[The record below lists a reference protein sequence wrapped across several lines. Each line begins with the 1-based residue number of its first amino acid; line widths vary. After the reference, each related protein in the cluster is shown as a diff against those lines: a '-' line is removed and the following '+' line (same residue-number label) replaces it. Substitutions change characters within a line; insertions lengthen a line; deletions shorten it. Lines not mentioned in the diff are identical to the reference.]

1 MPPSYRRPPPG
12 AGTVPAFRFRPTNT
26 PRTPRPLPDPNL
38 TPDVL
43 VIGGGPGGYV
53 ASIRAAQLGLS
64 VVCVELDKTLGGTC
78 VNVGCIPSKALLG
91 STEHFEF
98 ARLHAAE
105 HGIEFQG
112 LSFDLARMM
121 KRKDDVVAANTKG
134 VEFLFKKNKI
144 HWAKGFGTLK
154 AGNVVDVR
162 SFDGTTTTYRPKNVI
177 IATGSVPMELPYLPF
192 DEERILSN
200 VGALRIP
207 EVPKHLIVIGGGVI
221 GLELG
226 SVWRRL
232 GSMVT
237 VLEFAPTILPGCD
250 ADITKEATRVFAKQ
264 GLELHTGTKVTGGHR
279 DGARVVIGTEQNGAA
294 RTFGADYVLVAI
306 GRRPALTG
314 IDPQTLGLKLGAR
327 GEIVV
332 DDQLRTNLPNVY
344 AIGDAVGGKL
354 LAHKAEEEG
363 VIAAE
368 VIAGQKAHMH
378 YKNMPGVVY
387 TWPEV
392 AMCGLTEAEV
402 KASGV
407 KYKVG
412 KYPFSANGRARTM
425 GQTDGFVKFV
435 TDART
440 DEVLGCHM
448 IGPNVSELLSE
459 VVLAMEY
466 RGTADD
472 IGATV
477 HSHPTLSETVKEAA
491 LGALGRALH
500 L

>member
-1 MPPSYRRPPPG
+1 M
-12 AGTVPAFRFRPTNT
+12 
-26 PRTPRPLPDPNL
+26 PDPSL
-38 TPDVL
+38 SPDLV

-91 STEHFEF
+91 SSEHFEF

-105 HGIEFQG
+105 HGIDFQG
-112 LSFDLARMM
+112 LTFDLARMM
-121 KRKDDVVAANTKG
+121 KRKDDVVAQNTKG
-134 VEFLFKKNKI
+134 VEFLFKKNKVT
-144 HWAKGFGTLK
+144 WAKGFGTLK
-154 AGNVVDVR
+154 RDGARSVVEVR
-162 SFDGTTTTYRPKNVI
+162 ALDGTTTTYTPKHVV
-177 IATGSVPMELPYLPF
+177 IATGSLPVELPFLPF

-232 GSMVT
+232 GAMVT
-237 VLEFAPTILPGCD
+237 VIEFAPTILPGND
-250 ADITKEATRVFAKQ
+250 DDLIKEATRILSKQ
-264 GLELHTGTKVTGGHR
+264 GLELHTSTKVTGGHR
-279 DGARVVIGTEQNGAA
+279 DGARIVIGTEQNGAA
-294 RTFGADYVLVAI
+294 RTFGADYVLVSI
-306 GRRPALTG
+306 GRKPALTG
-314 IDPQTLGLKLGAR
+314 VDAKALGLALGKR
-327 GEIVV
+327 GEITV
-332 DDQLRTNLPNVY
+332 DDQMRTNLPGVY
-344 AIGDAVGGKL
+344 AIGDAIGGKL
-354 LAHKAEEEG
+354 LAHKAEDEG

-368 VIAGQKAHMH
+368 VIAGRKAHMH
-378 YKNMPGVVY
+378 YHNMPAVVY

-392 AMCGLTEAEV
+392 ATCGITEAEA
-402 KASGV
+402 KASGRA
-407 KYKVG
+407 YKVG
-412 KYPFSANGRARTM
+412 KFPFSANGRARTM
-425 GQTDGFVKFV
+425 GEAQGFVKFV

-440 DEVLGCHM
+440 DEILGCHM
-448 IGPNVSELLSE
+448 IGPNVSDLLSE

-500 L
+500 I